1 LIPSLELAV
10 RKLERWVVAV
20 LLAVS
25 ASGAFPQGPAWPA
38 KPVHIVVSLTPG
50 SATDILARAVSERLS
65 AQLGQPVIVENRPGA
80 STTIAA
86 AFVAK
91 AEPDGYTLLA
101 TSSAHT
107 VAPFLYPGLS
117 YDTARDLA
125 GVAPLANLPTVLV
138 VPASKGFRTLA
149 DLVAAAHARPGSI
162 NFGSAAAST
171 QLNAERFRRSAKMDA
186 VHVPFRGAPE
196 ALTEVAAGRIDFYFS
211 PIAPALP
218 LLREGKVLALAVG
231 SSKRTSV
238 LPDLPTTLEAGFPD
252 SDYNFWVG
260 LFAPAKTSRSV
271 IERLHRAA
279 SAALQSPEVRERL
292 PKLGAES
299 MAMTPGELDALV
311 RDELATNA
319 VLVKAAKISAN

>member
-1 LIPSLELAV
+1 MKQLA
-10 RKLERWVVAV
+10 AA
-20 LLAVS
+20 LLALTS
-25 ASGAFPQGPAWPA
+25 WAAIAQAPAWPV

-50 SATDILARAVSERLS
+50 SATDILARTASERLS

-86 AFVAK
+86 GFVAK
-91 AEPDGYTLLA
+91 ADPDGYTLLA

-138 VPASKGFRTLA
+138 VPPSKGFRTLA
-149 DLVAAAHARPGSI
+149 DLVAAAHAKPGSI

-171 QLNAERFRRSAKMDA
+171 QLNAERFRRSAKMEA
-186 VHVPFRGAPE
+186 VHIPFKGAPE
-196 ALTEVAAGRIDFYFS
+196 ALTEVVAGRLDFYFS

-218 LLREGKVLALAVG
+218 LLREGKVQALAVG
-231 SSKRTSV
+231 SSKRASI
-238 LPDLPTTLEAGFPD
+238 LPELPTTIEAGFPD

-260 LFAPAKTSRSV
+260 LFAPAKTPGAL
-271 IERLHRAA
+271 IERLHRATT
-279 SAALQSPEVRERL
+279 AALQSQEVRERL
-292 PKLGAES
+292 PKLGAEP
-299 MAMTPGELDALV
+299 MTMTSGEFDALV
-311 RDELATNA
+311 REELRTNA
-319 VLVKAAKISAN
+319 VLVKAAGIQPN

>member
-1 LIPSLELAV
+1 MKQLA
-10 RKLERWVVAV
+10 AA
-20 LLAVS
+20 LLALTS
-25 ASGAFPQGPAWPA
+25 WAAIAQAPAWPV

-50 SATDILARAVSERLS
+50 SATDILARTASERLS

-91 AEPDGYTLLA
+91 ADPDGYTLLA

-138 VPASKGFRTLA
+138 VPPSKGFRTLA
-149 DLVAAAHARPGSI
+149 DLVAAAHAKPGSI

-171 QLNAERFRRSAKMDA
+171 QLNAERFRRSAKMEA
-186 VHVPFRGAPE
+186 VHIPFKGAPE
-196 ALTEVAAGRIDFYFS
+196 ALTEVVAGRLDFYFS

-218 LLREGKVLALAVG
+218 LLREDKVQALAVG
-231 SSKRTSV
+231 SSKRASI
-238 LPDLPTTLEAGFPD
+238 LPELPTTIEAGFPD

-260 LFAPAKTSRSV
+260 LFAPAKTPGAL
-271 IERLHRAA
+271 IERLHRATT
-279 SAALQSPEVRERL
+279 AALQSQEVRERL
-292 PKLGAES
+292 PKLGAEP
-299 MAMTPGELDALV
+299 MTMTSGEFDALV
-311 RDELATNA
+311 REELRTNA
-319 VLVKAAKISAN
+319 VLVKAAGIQPN

>member
-1 LIPSLELAV
+1 MKQLA
-10 RKLERWVVAV
+10 AA
-20 LLAVS
+20 LLAL
-25 ASGAFPQGPAWPA
+25 ASWAAIAQAPAWPA

-50 SATDILARAVSERLS
+50 SATDILARTASERLS

-138 VPASKGFRTLA
+138 VPPSKGFKTLA
-149 DLVAAAHARPGSI
+149 DLVAAAHAKPGSI

-171 QLNAERFRRSAKMDA
+171 QLNAERFRRSAKMEA
-186 VHVPFRGAPE
+186 VHIPFKGAPE
-196 ALTEVAAGRIDFYFS
+196 ALTEVVAGRLDFYFS

-218 LLREGKVLALAVG
+218 LLREGKVHALAVG
-231 SSKRTSV
+231 SSKRASI
-238 LPDLPTTLEAGFPD
+238 LPELPTTIEAGFPD

-260 LFAPAKTSRSV
+260 LFAPAKTPGTL
-271 IERLHRAA
+271 IERLHRATT
-279 SAALQSPEVRERL
+279 AALQSQEVRERL
-292 PKLGAES
+292 PKLGAEP
-299 MAMTPGELDALV
+299 MTMTPAELDALV
-311 RDELATNA
+311 REELRTNA
-319 VLVKAAKISAN
+319 VLVKAAGIQPN

>member
-1 LIPSLELAV
+1 MKQLA
-10 RKLERWVVAV
+10 AA
-20 LLAVS
+20 LLAL
-25 ASGAFPQGPAWPA
+25 ASWAAVAQAPAWPA
-38 KPVHIVVSLTPG
+38 KPVNIVVSLTPG
-50 SATDILARAVSERLS
+50 SATDILARTLSERL
-65 AQLGQPVIVENRPGA
+65 AGLLGQPVIVANRPGA

-117 YDTARDLA
+117 YDTAVDLA

-138 VPASKGFRTLA
+138 VPPSSGFRTLV
-149 DLVAAAHARPGSI
+149 DLVAAAHAKPGSI

-171 QLNAERFRRSAKMDA
+171 QLNAERFRRSAKMEA
-186 VHVPFRGAPE
+186 VHIPFKGAPE
-196 ALTEVAAGRIDFYFS
+196 ALTEVVAGRLDFYFS

-231 SSKRTSV
+231 SSKRASI
-238 LPDLPTTLEAGFPD
+238 LPELPTTIEAGFPD

-260 LFAPAKTSRSV
+260 LFAPAKTPAAL
-271 IERLHRAA
+271 IARLHRAA
-279 SAALQSPEVRERL
+279 VDALQSPEVRERL
-292 PKLGAES
+292 PKLGAEP
-299 MAMTPGELDALV
+299 MAMTPGEFDALV
-311 RDELATNA
+311 REELRTNA
-319 VLVKAAKISAN
+319 VLVEAAGIKPN

>member
-1 LIPSLELAV
+1 MKQLA
-10 RKLERWVVAV
+10 AA
-20 LLAVS
+20 LLAL
-25 ASGAFPQGPAWPA
+25 ASWAAVAQAPAWPA
-38 KPVHIVVSLTPG
+38 KPVNIVVSLTPG
-50 SATDILARAVSERLS
+50 SATDILARTLSERL
-65 AQLGQPVIVENRPGA
+65 AGLLGQPVIVANRPGA

-117 YDTARDLA
+117 YDTAVDLA

-138 VPASKGFRTLA
+138 VPPSSGFRTLA
-149 DLVAAAHARPGSI
+149 DLVAAAHAKPGSI

-171 QLNAERFRRSAKMDA
+171 QLNAERFRRSAKMEA
-186 VHVPFRGAPE
+186 VHIPFKGAPE
-196 ALTEVAAGRIDFYFS
+196 ALTEVVAGRLDFYFS

-231 SSKRTSV
+231 SSKRASI
-238 LPDLPTTLEAGFPD
+238 LPELPTTIEAGFPD

-260 LFAPAKTSRSV
+260 LFAPAKTPAAL
-271 IERLHRAA
+271 IARLHRAA
-279 SAALQSPEVRERL
+279 VDALQSPEMRERL
-292 PKLGAES
+292 PKLGAEP
-299 MAMTPGELDALV
+299 MAMTPGEFDALV
-311 RDELATNA
+311 REELRTNA
-319 VLVKAAKISAN
+319 VLVEAAGIKPN

>member
-1 LIPSLELAV
+1 MRTFRRHALA
-10 RKLERWVVAV
+10 L
-20 LLAVS
+20 LLAFHG
-25 ASGAFPQGPAWPA
+25 GALAQAGWPA

-50 SATDILARAVSERLS
+50 SATDILARTVSDRLS

-86 AFVAK
+86 ALVAK
-91 AEPDGYTLLA
+91 AQPDGYTLLA

-107 VAPFLYPGLS
+107 VAPFLYSRLS
-117 YDTARDLA
+117 YDAARDLA

-138 VPASKGFRTLA
+138 VPPSKGFRTLA
-149 DLVAAAHARPGSI
+149 DLVAAAHARPGSV

-186 VHVPFRGAPE
+186 VHIPFKGAPE
-196 ALTEVAAGRIDFYFS
+196 VLTEVVAGRIDFYFS

-231 SSKRTSV
+231 SSKRASL
-238 LPDLPTTLEAGFPD
+238 LPDLPTTIEAGFPD

-260 LFAPAKTSRSV
+260 LFAPAKTPRAV
-271 IERLHRAA
+271 IERLYRATTT
-279 SAALQSPEVRERL
+279 ALQSPETRERL
-292 PKLGAES
+292 PKLGAEP
-299 MAMTPGELDALV
+299 MAMTPGEFDALV
-311 RDELATNA
+311 RAELHTNA
-319 VLVKAAKISAN
+319 ALVKAAGITAN

>member
-1 LIPSLELAV
+1 MRTFERYALA
-10 RKLERWVVAV
+10 L
-20 LLAVS
+20 LLAFH
-25 ASGAFPQGPAWPA
+25 GAALAQAGWPA

-50 SATDILARAVSERLS
+50 SATDILARTVSDRLS

-86 AFVAK
+86 ALVAK

-107 VAPFLYPGLS
+107 VAPFLYSRLS
-117 YDTARDLA
+117 YDAARDLA

-138 VPASKGFRTLA
+138 VPPSKGFRKLA
-149 DLVAAAHARPGSI
+149 DLVAAAHARPGSV

-186 VHVPFRGAPE
+186 VHIPFKGAPE
-196 ALTEVAAGRIDFYFS
+196 VLTEVVAGRIDFYFS

-231 SSKRTSV
+231 SSKRASL
-238 LPDLPTTLEAGFPD
+238 LPDLPTTIEAGFPD

-260 LFAPAKTSRSV
+260 LFAPAKTPRAV
-271 IERLHRAA
+271 IERLYRATTT
-279 SAALQSPEVRERL
+279 ALQSPEARERL
-292 PKLGAES
+292 PKLGAEP
-299 MAMTPGELDALV
+299 MAMTPGEFDALV
-311 RDELATNA
+311 REELHTNA
-319 VLVKAAKISAN
+319 ALVKAAGITAN